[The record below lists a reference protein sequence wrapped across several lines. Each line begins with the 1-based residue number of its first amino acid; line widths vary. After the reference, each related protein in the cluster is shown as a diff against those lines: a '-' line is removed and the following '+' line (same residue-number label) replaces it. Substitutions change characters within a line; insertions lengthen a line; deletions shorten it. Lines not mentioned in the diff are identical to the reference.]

1 MITHATKTS
10 EPPYSTYPSGWK
22 RRISPTIR
30 RLANGRCERCGMPC
44 DQLSVHHR
52 GVPFANGRPGD
63 KRDKHDIRRE
73 NLQALCFACHDE
85 LDHLRAVK
93 RARKIR
99 QAKRTAKYA
108 AHQALGIGTG
118 LVPCA
123 PVFAILHRENTQA
136 KRATLPIAYRSSE
149 TRTATT
155 REGDRHAW

>member
-1 MITHATKTS
+1 MITHAIKTS
-10 EPPYSTYPSGWK
+10 EPPYSKYPCGWK

-44 DQLSVHHR
+44 NNLSVHHR

-73 NLQALCFACHDE
+73 NLQALCFACHDK
-85 LDHLRAVK
+85 LDDLRAVK

-99 QAKRTAKYA
+99 KAKQATRVA

-118 LVPCA
+118 LIPYHA
-123 PVFAILHRENTQA
+123 PVFAILDREYTQA
-136 KRATLPIAYRSSE
+136 IRSTAPICYRGSE
-149 TRTATT
+149 TGRTTM
-155 REGDRHAW
+155 RERGRV